1 MSIFRRILT
10 PTLLA
15 SFCLPAPA
23 QLLGKLLNPTVTT
36 ATQGISLAQLLSAT
50 DLGPTPASQPVT
62 VRLGLQLQNKAA
74 LQSYVA
80 AIGNPAS
87 PLYGQRLTPA
97 QFKALYSPSAAQVAQ
112 VTSWLS
118 SVGFTG
124 ITVQPNN
131 LIVSANGTAAI
142 ASAAFNTPLESYA
155 QFGRTVFGNTAAPAI
170 PAALGPIVISVMG
183 LNNIG
188 LMKPTSTR
196 SATSTP
202 QYLASYT
209 APQFVNI
216 YGGTGTA
223 PAAKTAI
230 AIMAE
235 GDLTGVISDLRIA
248 EGISNEAQVPVTVI
262 PTGAASTDTSGADEW
277 DMDTQFSSGL
287 AGTVSTLYLYDAPDL
302 TDADLA
308 IEFSQWVTDDLAPA
322 ASASLGECEI
332 FPYLD
337 GSMATD
343 DATFLEAAAQGQTF
357 FASAGDT
364 GSFCPIGSLG
374 ANGVPAGAPLVQ
386 YPAASTYAIGVGG
399 TTLITNTPGT
409 SISVSSLGTSLLNN
423 SGPYNSEISWY
434 AGGGGLSL
442 FEKASTWQ
450 TAAFAPIALTQTRA
464 VPDIAFDA
472 DPNSGASVIVSG
484 AAEGVGGTSLS
495 SPSWLGIWARVL
507 NANPK
512 VGFAGPALYSL
523 YNGTGL
529 TGTYPEG
536 GFHDII
542 VGVNGLYAATPGY
555 DLNTGLGT
563 PIISQLLTALAP

>member
-1 MSIFRRILT
+1 MSIFR
-10 PTLLA
+10 TLAATTALA
-15 SFCLPAPA
+15 LVTVSAPA
-23 QLLGKLLNPTVTT
+23 QLLSKLLAPTVTT
-36 ATQGISLAQLLSAT
+36 ATQGIALSQLLSAT
-50 DLGPTPASQPVT
+50 DLGPVSPSQIVT

-80 AIGNPAS
+80 SITNPAS
-87 PLYGQRLTPA
+87 PLYGQRLTPQ
-97 QFKALYSPSAAQVAQ
+97 QFAALYSPSPAQVAQ
-112 VTSWLS
+112 VTGWLS
-118 SVGFTG
+118 SVGFTNV
-124 ITVQPNN
+124 TVEPNN
-131 LIVSANGTAAI
+131 LLVSATGTAAI
-142 ASAAFNTPLESYA
+142 ASAAFKTPIESYA
-155 QFGRTVFGNTAAPAI
+155 QFGKTVFGNTAAPAI
-170 PAALGPIVISVMG
+170 PATLGPIVTSVLG
-183 LNNIG
+183 LNSIG
-188 LMKPTSTR
+188 RMLPTSTR

-223 PAAKTAI
+223 PASKTAI

-248 EGISNEAQVPVTVI
+248 EGISNEPQVPVTVI
-262 PTGAASTDTSGADEW
+262 PTGAASTDVSGADEW
-277 DMDTQFSSGL
+277 DMDSQFSSGL

-308 IEFSQWVTDDLAPA
+308 LEFSRWVTDDLAPA

-364 GSFCPIGSLG
+364 GSFCPISSVGV
-374 ANGVPAGAPLVQ
+374 NGVPAGAPLVQ
-386 YPAASTYAIGVGG
+386 YPAASPYAIGVGG
-399 TTLITNTPGT
+399 TSLITNTAGT
-409 SISVSSLGTSLLNN
+409 SVSVSSLGTSLLNN

-442 FEKASTWQ
+442 FEKATPWQ
-450 TAAFAPIALTQTRA
+450 TAAYTPIAITQTRA
-464 VPDIAFDA
+464 VPDVAFDA
-472 DPNSGASVIVSG
+472 DPNSGASVIVGG

-529 TGTYPEG
+529 VGTYPEG
-536 GFHDII
+536 GYHDII
-542 VGVNGLYAATPGY
+542 VGVNGFYPATPGY

-563 PIISQLLTALAP
+563 PIISQLITALAP